1 MQRKIKPQRIQSIQ
15 FLMLRDLL
23 VENLLIPSFKRIA
36 NYGHLKLKL
45 DQMINQ
51 SLLSNIKTKPKN
63 SILNKFHQW
72 FLPRWRKLLKHL
84 LDNPLKMQL
93 SLYLLIS
100 MTIKDRQPRMLEVLL
115 ASMFWESSMSQLL
128 PLLLMD

>member
-1 MQRKIKPQRIQSIQ
+1 MQPKIKPQRIQSIQ

-23 VENLLIPSFKRIA
+23 VENLLILSFKRIA

-72 FLPRWRKLLKHL
+72 FLPKWRKLLKHL

-93 SLYLLIS
+93 SLFLLIS

-115 ASMFWESSMSQLL
+115 ALMFWESSMSQLL
-128 PLLLMD
+128 QLLLMD